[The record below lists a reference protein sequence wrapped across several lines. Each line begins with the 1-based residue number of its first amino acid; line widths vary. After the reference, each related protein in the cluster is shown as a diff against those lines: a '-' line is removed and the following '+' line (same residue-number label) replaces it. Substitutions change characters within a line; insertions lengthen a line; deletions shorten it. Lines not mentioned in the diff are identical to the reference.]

1 MPPNRL
7 KLLRVAVAVVVITG
21 FIAVFAD
28 FRELLPAHWSHWL
41 ASTQLVP
48 SLVALA
54 TGATFAIGV
63 ILVLVL
69 TLAFGRVYCS
79 ALCPLGILQDI
90 IARVAVLFRRK
101 GHFLPHA
108 RPLTWLRHIF
118 LWGTGAAV
126 VAGWGGLALALLDP
140 YSNFGRIA
148 SSIFR
153 PLLVLA
159 NNAVVG
165 TANAFGMHGVY
176 RVDVPW
182 AGAGVLVLVGGFFT
196 AVAIMS
202 ALRGR
207 LYCNTICPVGTL
219 LGLIAARAAFRL
231 RINGADCVKCGEC
244 VRHCKA
250 QCIDL
255 RNASIDASRCV
266 ACYDCVSSCD
276 QHGIAHAYSWNT
288 PVPWLRRHDTNRP
301 TRGARASRP
310 SRSETAGAPPAQPG
324 FSKTSDI
331 PSDDYDAHVPRNPGR
346 RNFIVSVTTAVAGV
360 VFAGHRTRAAGSD
373 EIPTLAKTGKNS
385 PAVSPP
391 GSVGTAQ
398 FLSRCTACQLCVS
411 ACPTGVLQPGLLEY
425 GVEGLL
431 RPRLDFTTSFCNFDC
446 TRCGEVCPTGAIG
459 RLAAAEKQVTQ
470 IGIADFYPA
479 RCIVVTEGT
488 DCAACSEHC
497 PTKAVGTEPY
507 GDNLRVPV
515 MVQENC
521 IGCGA
526 CEFACPAEPLKA
538 IRVTGRRV
546 HGRAL
551 KHVEKKAAAPAT
563 NGDFPF

>member
-7 KLLRVAVAVVVITG
+7 KLLRVAVAVFVFAG
-21 FIAVFAD
+21 FAAVFAD
-28 FRELLPAHWSHWL
+28 FRELLPAQWGHRL

-48 SLVALA
+48 SIVAL
-54 TGATFAIGV
+54 TSGAAFAVGGIV
-63 ILVLVL
+63 VLAL
-69 TLAFGRVYCS
+69 TLACGRVYCS

-90 IARVAVLFRRK
+90 IARASGIFRRK
-101 GHFLPHA
+101 GHFLPYA
-108 RPLTWLRHIF
+108 RPHTWLRHIF
-118 LWGTGAAV
+118 LWGTVAAV
-126 VAGWGGLALALLDP
+126 LAGWGGLVLSLLDP

-165 TANAFGMHGVY
+165 TANAFGLHAVY

-182 AGAGVLVLVGGFFT
+182 AGAGVLVLAGGFFT

-219 LGLIAARAAFRL
+219 LGLISARAAFRL
-231 RINGADCVKCGEC
+231 RINGGACVKCGEC

-276 QHGIAHAYSWNT
+276 QHGIAYAYSWKTAAARPELN
-288 PVPWLRRHDTNRP
+288 DT
-301 TRGARASRP
+301 RA
-310 SRSETAGAPPAQPG
+310 Q
-324 FSKTSDI
+324 
-331 PSDDYDAHVPRNPGR
+331 HNPGR
-346 RNFIVSVTTAVAGV
+346 RDFIVSVTTAVAGV
-360 VFAGHRTRAAGSD
+360 AFAGHRARAAAGD
-373 EIPTLAKTGKNS
+373 EVPTLAKTGENS

-391 GSVGTAQ
+391 GSSGTAQ

-425 GVEGLL
+425 GVAGLL

-459 RLAAAEKQVTQ
+459 RLAPAEKQFTQ
-470 IGIADFYPA
+470 IGIADFYPD

-497 PTKAVGTEPY
+497 PTKAVSTEPY
-507 GDNLRVPV
+507 GDNLRAPV
-515 MVQENC
+515 MVQERC

-551 KHVEKKAAAPAT
+551 KHAEKKAAAPVSA
-563 NGDFPF
+563 GDFPF